1 VLPRVLF
8 PKLAEHYLKLSF
20 LIGPINFPIIIIK
33 YNLLETVHEGRKEGR
48 EGGKVQPSMLLLSP
62 LELSLPLHLSPRLP
76 VMGGSCSL
84 PGCKREWLRQKGQ
97 YAGYLDTHFCI
108 LGPAHP
114 LYSSLV
120 SQRN

>member
-48 EGGKVQPSMLLLSP
+48 EGGKKRKEGERKREKKKKDRKKRERKKRRKRERKRKKRERKKGRRKESQALVV
-62 LELSLPLHLSPRLP
+62 HTCNLP
-76 VMGGSCSL
+76 VILSIWEAEIRRMG
-84 PGCKREWLRQKGQ
+84 
-97 YAGYLDTHFCI
+97 
-108 LGPAHP
+108 
-114 LYSSLV
+114 V
-120 SQRN
+120 

>member
-1 VLPRVLF
+1 VKP
-8 PKLAEHYLKLSF
+8 YLKKKE
-20 LIGPINFPIIIIK
+20 GEGEGK
-33 YNLLETVHEGRKEGR
+33 GEGEREEDREKEGEGERRTEGREEGR

-114 LYSSLV
+114 LYPSLV